1 MVEESTMEI
10 APAMPAMVTSHLL
23 AADAARVDNGRGRFG
38 RRGRKAKRL
47 AIRAEDMSTDSSGC
61 AHDMRTR
68 YDGLRTRGGS
78 LQAHARDF
86 SGRLCMT
93 RSTAM
98 TLHERVRAGA
108 ARRCCAFVAAA
119 AVLLTAQCAA
129 AAQESYPQRPVRVV
143 VAFAPGG
150 GTDIVARALSA
161 RLSSRLGQQFVVD
174 NRPGGGGSAGIE
186 LVARAQPDGYTLL
199 VVSSSFAAN
208 AALRKTA
215 YDPIGGFQPISLLS
229 RQALLLLVHPSV
241 PVNSV
246 KELIALAR
254 AKPGALSYG
263 SSGNGGIQHLATEM
277 FKTMAKVDIVHVP
290 YKGTGPALNELIGG
304 QIQMSML
311 SIVAT
316 LSHARSGKLKG
327 LAVSSSTR
335 SDAAPE
341 IPTIAE
347 AGVPGY
353 AFYGWYCMLA
363 PANTPRSVVD
373 PLNAAVVSA
382 IQSPDVRDRMAADGS
397 TVVGSSPDELGAH
410 LRSEIA
416 KLKKVVADAGIRIE
430 DAR

>member
-1 MVEESTMEI
+1 MAHTAAVTMQHVDRSERAGCDLAGCHAVLGSDMNALAAK
-10 APAMPAMVTSHLL
+10 APARPTAVRRWLAPAASIALML
-23 AADAARVDNGRGRFG
+23 AA
-38 RRGRKAKRL
+38 
-47 AIRAEDMSTDSSGC
+47 S
-61 AHDMRTR
+61 
-68 YDGLRTRGGS
+68 Y
-78 LQAHARDF
+78 
-86 SGRLCMT
+86 
-93 RSTAM
+93 
-98 TLHERVRAGA
+98 
-108 ARRCCAFVAAA
+108 
-119 AVLLTAQCAA
+119 AA
-129 AAQESYPQRPVRVV
+129 AAQEPYPTRPVRVV

-150 GTDIVARALSA
+150 GTDIVARSLSA

-174 NRPGGGGSAGIE
+174 NRPGGGGAAGIE

-229 RQALLLLVHPSV
+229 RQALLMLVHPSV
-241 PVNSV
+241 PVSSV
-246 KELIALAR
+246 KDLIALAR

-263 SSGNGGIQHLATEM
+263 SSGNGAIQHLATEM
-277 FKTMAKVDIVHVP
+277 FKTMAKVDVVHVP

-335 SDAAPE
+335 SEAAPE

-363 PANTPRSVVD
+363 PAKTPRAVVD

-382 IQSPDVRDRMAADGS
+382 MQSPELRDRLAADGS
-397 TVVGSSPDELGAH
+397 TVVGSSAEELGAH
-410 LRSEIA
+410 LAAEIA
-416 KLKKVVADAGIRIE
+416 KLKKVVADAKIRID